1 MANDGSEKTRILSYA
16 RQCVAK
22 PLYRKVADNN
32 LSQHQYGQWTREICQ
47 IFLNIVMFFLTSA
60 SWYCRKLLQ
69 KIKKIILQVIRSN
82 IYTHQ
87 YTLWFFWLRQTTSNS
102 SVHNNMFKVSI
113 KTTSSQPL
121 LQTALLSNSLWK
133 KLFKSRI

>member
-22 PLYRKVADNN
+22 PLYSKVADNN

-47 IFLNIVMFFLTSA
+47 IFLNIVIFFLTSA

-87 YTLWFFWLRQTTSNS
+87 YTLWFFWLRQATSNN

-113 KTTSSQPL
+113 KTTSRQPL
-121 LQTALLSNSLWK
+121 WQTALLSNSLWK

>member
-22 PLYRKVADNN
+22 PLYSKVADNN

-47 IFLNIVMFFLTSA
+47 IFLNIVIFFLTSA
-60 SWYCRKLLQ
+60 SWYYRKLLQ

-87 YTLWFFWLRQTTSNS
+87 YTLWFFWLRQATSNN

-121 LQTALLSNSLWK
+121 WQTALLSNSLWK

>member
-22 PLYRKVADNN
+22 PLYSKVADNN

-87 YTLWFFWLRQTTSNS
+87 YTLWFFWLRQRTSNS